1 MSIVPFL
8 THKNLFYSTQNSLF
22 DELSIVILLGSNIY
36 LVC

>member
-1 MSIVPFL
+1 MNITPFL
-8 THKNLFYSTQNSLF
+8 THKDLFYPTHDSLF